1 MENAISEVNVVLDKK
16 LEGYSGDNNLKN
28 FVAPQ
33 EITVT
38 ITIAEYRELVQ
49 KVATA
54 KSDIDK
60 AEADRYQ
67 RNSENEKLR
76 KEVSELKAKLYELQ
90 SNMNNAK
97 GDEIMV
103 ESQKEPRLNIDEMY

>member
-16 LEGYSGDNNLKN
+16 LEGYSCDNNLKN

-54 KSDIDK
+54 RADIDK
-60 AEADRYQ
+60 AEADKYTRD
-67 RNSENEKLR
+67 SENRKL
-76 KEVSELKAKLYELQ
+76 KEEVAELKAKLYEMQMSEL
-90 SNMNNAK
+90 
-97 GDEIMV
+97 
-103 ESQKEPRLNIDEMY
+103 KEPANETT

>member
-1 MENAISEVNVVLDKK
+1 MENTVVNNVVLDKK
-16 LEGYSGDNNLKN
+16 LDGYSGDNNLKN

-54 KSDIDK
+54 KADIDK
-60 AEADRYQ
+60 AEADKYTRD
-67 RNSENEKLR
+67 SENKKL
-76 KEVSELKAKLYELQ
+76 KEEVAELKAKLYELQ
-90 SNMNNAK
+90 SEKNL
-97 GDEIMV
+97 GDFE
-103 ESQKEPRLNIDEMY
+103 